1 MYVEM
6 VMMTVPPEDVEV
18 FLARRDAAMAAI
30 RERYPDL
37 SAATLVRLDERRW
50 VDWVEWASVE
60 QAHAAAEAAPAI
72 EAVAAWFGLIEAVES
87 MHHGRVVHHFVP
99 DSPAAVGAHG

>member
-6 VMMTVPPEDVEV
+6 VMMTVRPEDAGV

-50 VDWVEWASVE
+50 VDWVEWASLE
-60 QAHAAAEAAPAI
+60 QAQAAAESAPAI

-87 MHHGRVVHHFVP
+87 MQHGQVAHVYG
-99 DSPAAVGAHG
+99 SEKAASASRAG